1 VCEKRVSSIMLQF
14 YGNQPP
20 APLNTLRCGGVCP
33 SCGQRASFSRMQEL
47 IENVAKAA
55 RLTEIMV
62 TYHCDAC
69 LKPIPV
75 RYDVVDW
82 DPTRVDRPRVAVPVV
97 EPFDLEHV
105 PAPVARE
112 VREALDCLSVR
123 AHHGFGAMARR
134 AVRAIVV
141 DLARGVGDDPASG
154 DRGKGETRVRRHLD
168 EIIELSDLEEDWARM
183 ARRTLLPE
191 AGEVGEE
198 PDIDAHGA
206 AVLLSLL
213 RDLTYQLYTRP
224 GRVRRAAGAEPA

>member
-1 VCEKRVSSIMLQF
+1 VARATPRAAYAVAFGKRVSSSMLQF

-33 SCGQRASFSRMQEL
+33 YCGQRASFSRMQEL

-75 RYDVVDW
+75 RYDVIDW

-134 AVRAIVV
+134 AVRAIVD
-141 DLARGVGDDPASG
+141 DLG
-154 DRGKGETRVRRHLD
+154 GEGEARVRRHLD
-168 EIIELSDLEEDWARM
+168 EIIELSDLDEAWARV

-198 PDIDAHGA
+198 PELDAHGA

-213 RDLTYQLYTRP
+213 RDLSYQLYTRP
-224 GRVRRAAGAEPA
+224 GRVRRAAGVERG